1 MLKRVALVLSAL
13 LATLAVIAGAL
24 VLALLKG
31 QFAPDRD
38 GTRNIADPS

>member
-1 MLKRVALVLSAL
+1 MKRVALVLSAL
-13 LATLAVIAGAL
+13 LATLAVI
-24 VLALLKG
+24 ALLKG